1 MRDEFYQNEAKLR
14 VCGQSKARGCFFRCC
29 CCSLL
34 ACLFVFST
42 YYPEACCILNGLAN
56 VLFFFLLTPLRTVA
70 DVNKQTKQ
78 NKKEAMKFFA
88 ALGMDKQRD
97 QVYSRIKANCRFF
110 CEKTRSLWF
119 CDLFFLFFYLVLMKA
134 IPRAFLV
141 MCSLASRYL
150 FFFVCVCLFYLP
162 SFRRSSVAYT

>member
-1 MRDEFYQNEAKLR
+1 MSFTKTKRSCAFADKVKR
-14 VCGQSKARGCFFRCC
+14 VGVFFVVVVVVPF
-29 CCSLL
+29 LL
-34 ACLFVFST
+34 VFFFFT